1 MMFNIKSHS
10 VLLASKCAALCVLAA
25 FCAVLGTFA
34 HRMGAMYGF
43 PYGLVIALLLVTLSA
58 CFARML
64 CGMFGFI
71 LHAIVC
77 CSVVW
82 MIALGW
88 FRVFGAF
95 RGVLVAIGF
104 GVDNLPWIAQN
115 AGYFWLYGIIIVHVV
130 LLCMPNKFF
139 VISGAK

>member
-1 MMFNIKSHS
+1 MKSHS
-10 VLLASKCAALCVLAA
+10 VLFASKCAASCVLAV

-34 HRMGAMYGF
+34 HRMGAMYDF

-58 CFARML
+58 CFSRML

-88 FRVFGAF
+88 FRIFGAF
-95 RGVLVAIGF
+95 RGVLVAVGF
-104 GVDNLPWIAQN
+104 GADNLPWIAQN

-130 LLCMPNKFF
+130 LLFIPNKFF
-139 VISGAK
+139 VISDAK

>member
-1 MMFNIKSHS
+1 
-10 VLLASKCAALCVLAA
+10 
-25 FCAVLGTFA
+25 
-34 HRMGAMYGF
+34 MGAMYNF

-88 FRVFGAF
+88 FRIFGAF
-95 RGVLVAIGF
+95 RGVLVAVGF

-115 AGYFWLYGIIIVHVV
+115 AGYFWLYGIIIAHVV
-130 LLCMPNKFF
+130 LLFMPNKFF
-139 VISGAK
+139 IISGAK

>member
-10 VLLASKCAALCVLAA
+10 VLFASKCAALCVLAA

-34 HRMGAMYGF
+34 HRMGAMYNF

-88 FRVFGAF
+88 FRIFGAF
-95 RGVLVAIGF
+95 RGVLVAVGF
-104 GVDNLPWIAQN
+104 GADNLPW
-115 AGYFWLYGIIIVHVV
+115 
-130 LLCMPNKFF
+130 C
-139 VISGAK
+139 

>member
-1 MMFNIKSHS
+1 
-10 VLLASKCAALCVLAA
+10 
-25 FCAVLGTFA
+25 
-34 HRMGAMYGF
+34 MGAMYNF
-43 PYGLVIALLLVTLSA
+43 PYGLVIALLLVALSA

-88 FRVFGAF
+88 FRIFGAF
-95 RGVLVAIGF
+95 RGVLVAVGF
-104 GVDNLPWIAQN
+104 GADNLPWIAQN

-130 LLCMPNKFF
+130 LLFIPNKFF
-139 VISGAK
+139 VISDAK

>member
-1 MMFNIKSHS
+1 MKSHS
-10 VLLASKCAALCVLAA
+10 VLFASKCAASCVLAV

-34 HRMGAMYGF
+34 HRMGAMYNF

-64 CGMFGFI
+64 CGMFGLI
-71 LHAIVC
+71 LHSIVC

-88 FRVFGAF
+88 FRIFGAF
-95 RGVLVAIGF
+95 RGVLVAVGF

-115 AGYFWLYGIIIVHVV
+115 AGYFWLYGIIIAHVV
-130 LLCMPNKFF
+130 LLFMSKKCFI
-139 VISGAK
+139 ISGAK